1 MSPVGAAAGAGR
13 AVPGE
18 PGALRVGG
26 VTPFSTADWPGRLSA
41 VLFLQGCP
49 WRCGYCH
56 NPHLQPAAGPE
67 SRGFAS
73 TLAWL
78 DGRRGL
84 LDAVVFSGGEPTAQ
98 AALGPAMR
106 EVARLGFEVGL
117 HTGGA
122 YPRRLDEVLGD
133 VDWIGLDVKASPRGY
148 ERVTGVA
155 GSGEAARTSVRHV
168 VASGVDHE
176 IRTTVHPALSPDDA
190 LVDLADELASL
201 GVRRWVLQPFRPTG
215 CANEALVAA
224 APRGARIGEALLARL
239 RERVPGVEVRE

>member
-1 MSPVGAAAGAGR
+1 MSPVGAAAGR

-18 PGALRVGG
+18 PGALRIGG
-26 VTPFSTADWPGRLSA
+26 VTPFSTTDWPGRLAA

-239 RERVPGVEVRE
+239 RERVPGVEVRG

>member
-190 LVDLADELASL
+190 LVELADELASL

-239 RERVPGVEVRE
+239 RERVPGVEVRG

>member
-1 MSPVGAAAGAGR
+1 MSAGAAADALRIGGLQ
-13 AVPGE
+13 PFTTIDY
-18 PGALRVGG
+18 PGAL
-26 VTPFSTADWPGRLSA
+26 AA
-41 VLFLQGCP
+41 VVFVQGCP
-49 WRCGYCH
+49 WRCPYCH

-239 RERVPGVEVRE
+239 RERVPGVEVRG

>member
-1 MSPVGAAAGAGR
+1 MSPVGAAAGR

-18 PGALRVGG
+18 PGTLRVGG

-98 AALGPAMR
+98 AALGAAMR
-106 EVARLGFEVGL
+106 EVARLGFAVGL

-122 YPRRLDEVLGD
+122 YPRRLEEVLDD
-133 VDWIGLDVKASPRGY
+133 VDWIGLDVKAAPRGY
-148 ERVTGVA
+148 ASVTGIA
-155 GSGEAARTSVRHV
+155 GSGEAARASLHLV
-168 VASGVDHE
+168 VASGVAHE

-190 LVDLADELASL
+190 LVELADELASL
-201 GVRRWVLQPFRPTG
+201 GVCRWVLQPFRPTG
-215 CANEALVAA
+215 CANEALVSA